1 MERAVTS
8 RRSQWWPGFELALP
22 PVGTAAGMPTAEVG
36 HAGAEGAGEDMSAGP
51 CVPGG
56 PRR

>member
-1 MERAVTS
+1 MTS
-8 RRSQWWPGFELALP
+8 RRSQWWLGFELALL

-36 HAGAEGAGEDMSAGP
+36 HAGAEEVGEDTPAGP
-51 CVPGG
+51 GVLRG